1 MVSDPETFQTRYKT
15 SVSNKLNM
23 KQDLVFSIRGV
34 CSVVVLFFF
43 LPTSTSAVFPFEP
56 LFVI

>member
-1 MVSDPETFQTRYKT
+1 MVPDPETFQTRYKA

-34 CSVVVLFFF
+34 CSVVVFFF
-43 LPTSTSAVFPFEP
+43 LPTLTSAVFPFEP